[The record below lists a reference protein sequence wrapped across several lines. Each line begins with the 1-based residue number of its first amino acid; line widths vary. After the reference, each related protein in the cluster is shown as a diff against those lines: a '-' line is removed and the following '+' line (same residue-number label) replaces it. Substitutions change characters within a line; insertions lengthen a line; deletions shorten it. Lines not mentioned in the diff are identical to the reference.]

1 MSLAFEETDS
11 EMLQIAGICQD
22 AEVDADLNPGK
33 AVFRRS
39 QLLDAVRCQAGL
51 KPILMTLS
59 EKNQLLVGNAYMR
72 QMARKMDPANPSL
85 GVRKVI
91 QLMEAGDAGVNLG
104 QILGIDID
112 SLLPGTT
119 RSLTVAV
126 TVIKLRKSTTTN
138 IHPDAVLSSLLAKG
152 PTFVL
157 AKHAQLTRSERDA
170 LRKGDIS

>member
-1 MSLAFEETDS
+1 MKRFSNLVEDKAAYYRLIARCLDARTTDQNKGARLIVAGTAADVSLAFEETDS

-22 AEVDADLNPGK
+22 TEVDADLNPGK

-126 TVIKLRKSTTTN
+126 NR
-138 IHPDAVLSSLLAKG
+138 LLN
-152 PTFVL
+152 
-157 AKHAQLTRSERDA
+157 
-170 LRKGDIS
+170 

>member
-1 MSLAFEETDS
+1 
-11 EMLQIAGICQD
+11 
-22 AEVDADLNPGK
+22 
-33 AVFRRS
+33 
-39 QLLDAVRCQAGL
+39 
-51 KPILMTLS
+51 
-59 EKNQLLVGNAYMR
+59 MR

-126 TVIKLRKSTTTN
+126 NR
-138 IHPDAVLSSLLAKG
+138 LLN
-152 PTFVL
+152 
-157 AKHAQLTRSERDA
+157 
-170 LRKGDIS
+170 